1 MVAELLHADGRK
13 DGETDGN
20 TVRHDESNSRFSQL
34 SKRAY

>member
-1 MVAELLHADGRK
+1 MVAELFHADERT

-20 TVRHDESNSRFSQL
+20 TVRHDESNSRFWEL